1 MAQDSRNLRR
11 KRRLRRNVS
20 LLTRDNIRLHTEL
33 GKAHTLLLAVLAAPR
48 LVSFAR
54 GPGSGETTLEKLDVY
69 ATVPQF
75 SLTERSGHPINR
87 DDLQGKVWVANF
99 IYTKCTETCPTQS
112 LQLARLQDDF
122 ADARDLRFVS
132 ITVDPKNDTREVLTE
147 YAGRYGADRERWL
160 FLTGDKREIYC
171 LATGLK
177 LGVVD
182 PSDPNPPACGAPAAR
197 AVGAVLALLQPPFA
211 FATHGSE
218 GLVMHSARLVLV
230 DGAARVRAYHLA
242 TEKDSLNR
250 LRPNLRALL
259 AERGTKG

>member
-1 MAQDSRNLRR
+1 MTSTSTTSALARR
-11 KRRLRRNVS
+11 RV
-20 LLTRDNIRLHTEL
+20 LLS
-33 GKAHTLLLAVLAAPR
+33 ASAALLALLVAVVAAPR

-54 GPGSGETTLEKLDVY
+54 GPSPAETTLEKLDVHG
-69 ATVPQF
+69 TVPAF
-75 SLTERSGHPINR
+75 SLTERSGRSVSR
-87 DDLQGKVWVANF
+87 DDLKGKVWVANF

-112 LQLARLQDDF
+112 LEVARLQAEF
-122 ADARDLRFVS
+122 ADTPDLRLVS
-132 ITVDPKNDTREVLTE
+132 ITVDPKNDTRETLAE
-147 YAGRYGADRERWL
+147 YAARYGADRERWL

-171 LATGLK
+171 LAHALK

-182 PSDPNPPACGAPAAR
+182 PSDPNPPACGTPAAR

-230 DGAARVRAYHLA
+230 DRAARVRAYHLA
-242 TEKDSLNR
+242 TDEDSLER

-259 AERGTKG
+259 AERGPEG

>member
-1 MAQDSRNLRR
+1 MPLSAVARR
-11 KRRLRRNVS
+11 RVLLGVS
-20 LLTRDNIRLHTEL
+20 AAVALLV
-33 GKAHTLLLAVLAAPR
+33 AVVAAPR

-54 GPGSGETTLEKLDVY
+54 GPASGETTLEKLDVY
-69 ATVPQF
+69 GTVPAFQ
-75 SLTERSGHPINR
+75 LTERSGRAVTR
-87 DDLQGKVWVANF
+87 DDLTGKVWVVNF

-112 LQLARLQDDF
+112 LQVARLQADF
-122 ADARDLRFVS
+122 ADAADLRLVS

-147 YAGRYGADRERWL
+147 YAQRYGADRERWL

-171 LATGLK
+171 LAHGLK
-177 LGVVD
+177 LSVVD
-182 PSDPNPPACGAPAAR
+182 PSDPNPPACGTPAAR
-197 AVGAVLALLQPPFA
+197 AIGGVLALLRPPFA

-230 DGAARVRAYHLA
+230 DRAARVRAYHLA
-242 TEKDSLNR
+242 TDDGSLER